1 MPPMGSAMPSS
12 NIQKPAHK
20 PKLGFFIYILAS
32 MAVIGSY
39 LFGYGTGIVSD
50 AMIYVAR
57 NKGMNPLDDLW
68 HEIIVSCTM
77 GAAGIGALIGGP
89 LSDKFGRKKSIV
101 ISSINFTIG
110 SIICAVAFNKYILL
124 IGRLFVGFAIGISSM
139 VVPVY
144 VSEASPASI
153 RGTLGVAFQL
163 FLVFG
168 LLSANELVGLL
179 VESGE

>member
-1 MPPMGSAMPSS
+1 M
-12 NIQKPAHK
+12 
-20 PKLGFFIYILAS
+20 LRIL
-32 MAVIGSY
+32 
-39 LFGYGTGIVSD
+39 
-50 AMIYVAR
+50 
-57 NKGMNPLDDLW
+57 
-68 HEIIVSCTM
+68 

-110 SIICAVAFNKYILL
+110 SIICAAAFNKYILL
-124 IGRLFVGFAIGISSM
+124 IGRLFVGFAIGKYFSKFDMNKNAILGISSM

-153 RGTLGVAFQL
+153 RGVLGVAFQL

-168 LLSANELVGLL
+168 LLSANVIAGIFSYINPENIGWRYFFNFR
-179 VESGE
+179 SW